1 MNASS
6 RLTEQLR
13 AWQSGDDSAGHA
25 LGAEIYAALKRLAR
39 AQLKPGGPPT
49 LNPTALVNEAML
61 KLLGVGTD
69 WQSRAHFFAVAAAA
83 MRSILVDE
91 ARRRASEKHGGG
103 AVRVSLVDDV
113 VGAGA
118 ENRFLDLH
126 DALEELARHD
136 ARTARALELTYFG
149 GLNARELGEVL
160 SLSVATVERDLA
172 FGRAWLKR
180 RLEA

>member
-1 MNASS
+1 MDAPT

-13 AWQSGDDSAGHA
+13 AWQSGDEGAGDA

-39 AQLKPGGPPT
+39 AQLRPGGPPT

-61 KLLGVGTD
+61 KLLGTATD
-69 WQSRAHFFAVAAAA
+69 WQSRAHFFAFAAAA

-91 ARRRASEKHGGG
+91 ARRRASRKHGGEL
-103 AVRVSLVDDV
+103 VRVSLVDDV
-113 VGAGA
+113 AGGAA
-118 ENRFLDLH
+118 EERFLDLH
-126 DALEELARHD
+126 EALQELAAND

-160 SLSVATVERDLA
+160 ALSVATVERDLA

-180 RLEA
+180 RLGA